1 MTPKENQPETEA
13 APVVGKGKPTP
24 ARKKQEAANFR
35 PLVGGT
41 SPEAKAAAKAR
52 ANENRQKARAGLLAG
67 EEKYLTA
74 RDKGPQRRLAR
85 DIVDSRFTVGELM
98 VPILV
103 LSLVLTSIPGPNSKD
118 AYPVQVA
125 AVVIMWAV
133 LIGMVVDG
141 FILSRQVKSAIT
153 NKFGA
158 DKVERGLGMY
168 AAMRAVNMRMMRLPR
183 PQVKR
188 GTKVL

>member
-1 MTPKENQPETEA
+1 MTSKENKPETEA
-13 APVVGKGKPTP
+13 TAVVGKGKPTP
-24 ARKKQEAANFR
+24 ARKQQEAANHR

-52 ANENRQKARAGLLAG
+52 ANESRQKARAGLLAG

-74 RDKGPQRRLAR
+74 RDKGPQRKLAR

-98 VPILV
+98 VPILI
-103 LSLVLTSIPGPNSKD
+103 LSLVLTSIPGPNAKD
-118 AYPVQVA
+118 AYPIQVA

-133 LIGMVVDG
+133 LIGMVLDG
-141 FILSRQVKSAIT
+141 LLLSRQVKAAVT

-188 GTKVL
+188 GTKVQ

>member
-13 APVVGKGKPTP
+13 TSVAGKGKPTP
-24 ARKKQEAANFR
+24 ARKQQEAANRR

-41 SPEAKAAAKAR
+41 SPEAKAAAKVR
-52 ANENRQKARAGLLAG
+52 ANESRQRARAGLLAG

-133 LIGMVVDG
+133 LIGMVLDG
-141 FILSRQVKSAIT
+141 YILSRQVKSAMT